1 MNGGIGNNFGP
12 GRADHLHGSPPRQ
25 GSGVFF
31 STMRSW
37 AAAVAL
43 LFVSGYVL
51 NAVALDDLATASRLA
66 SFGWRV
72 ALIHVPNTL
81 YVTLAVWAAARL
93 HPEPHRDS
101 LPLHLLAA
109 LGVPFFTCTR
119 TVVEGWDVL
128 APEGIGMTAAAL
140 VLGGAGGLLLA
151 RLRRAQPGPGA
162 YSWGDSGVT
171 ATEYIGTVV
180 VVVAVMA
187 SLISTAMGKSIA
199 DTIKG
204 KLCQAFGGACGDGT
218 EARAGDGNKLDNADF
233 EPTMCNTAN
242 TSSTAGQ
249 EVKIAWFKLGN
260 EYGFQQ
266 QKFKVRE
273 VDKNGKP
280 VLGKDGKP
288 VYKDRVRLTF
298 SEAGKAGV
306 AFSPK
311 WGEKLGKLDENG
323 KSEVELSAGVKVTAG
338 DTWQFDS
345 QEEADKFRDKL
356 ERLQS
361 AKAGMQYARDSPMVT
376 ARSADH
382 YMKLQKEVNNTIN
395 AGHLSYGSVGLEGA
409 GDLKLSGSI
418 DDQIEGKLGGKVK
431 VAPTATI
438 TKDGINHTTSKTFAF
453 KVEGSTG
460 GEASAAG
467 TKVSAENG
475 AGVTGAITVTRDE
488 NNHLK
493 RIIMTRTQENSG
505 KAGGKHESASDEKV
519 PDQNDKGKDNKNA
532 GKSKG
537 KGSVSGSAKDTVTE
551 VVTTTLDINNDTQ
564 RDTAEKWLKGNGK
577 YGTPLEML
585 LFDGAPTEKPGD
597 DDKFGQLMFDDGK
610 SSKLTYDGVTDAA
623 EFGAELNLGMVSFGY
638 TANLEA
644 SKDQVRQKDAEFL
657 GAPQDGKR
665 SYLPMTLCSK

>member
-1 MNGGIGNNFGP
+1 MSGGIGNNFGP
-12 GRADHLHGSPPRQ
+12 GRSDQLYGSPPRQ
-25 GSGVFF
+25 RSGVFF

-37 AAAVAL
+37 AVAVVL
-43 LFVSGYVL
+43 LFVTGYVL
-51 NAVALDDLATASRLA
+51 DTVALDDLATADRLA

-81 YVTLAVWAAARL
+81 YVTLAVWAAARI
-93 HPEPHRDS
+93 HPEPHRDN

-109 LGVPFFTCTR
+109 LGVPFLTCTR

-128 APEGIGMTAAAL
+128 TPEGIGMTAAAL
-140 VLGGAGGLLLA
+140 VLGGAGGLVLG
-151 RLRRAQPGPGA
+151 RLRRSQPDPGV

-187 SLISTAMGKSIA
+187 SLVSTAMGKSIA

-204 KLCQAFGGACGDGT
+204 KLCQAFGGSCGT
-218 EARAGDGNKLDNADF
+218 ETRAEGGTKLSNADF

-242 TSSTAGQ
+242 SSSTAGQ

-273 VDKNGKP
+273 IGKDGKP
-280 VLGKDGKP
+280 VLDKNGKP

-298 SEAGKAGV
+298 SQAGKAGV

-311 WGEKLGKLDENG
+311 WGAKIGKLDEDG
-323 KSEVELSAGVKVTAG
+323 KSEVELSGGVKVAAG

-356 ERLQS
+356 EQLQS
-361 AKAGMQYARDSPMVT
+361 AKAGMEYARDSPMVA

-382 YMKLQKEVNNTIN
+382 YLKLQKEVNNTVN
-395 AGHLSYGSVGLEGA
+395 AGHLSYSSVGLEGA
-409 GDLKLSGSI
+409 GDLKMSGSI

-460 GEASAAG
+460 GEASAGG
-467 TKVSAENG
+467 TKVSAEHG
-475 AGVTGAITVTRDE
+475 LGVTGAITVTRDE
-488 NNHLK
+488 DGNLK
-493 RIIMTRTQENSG
+493 RIIMTRTQEQSG
-505 KAGGKHESASDEKV
+505 KGGGKQEAADGDKV
-519 PDQNDKGKDNKNA
+519 PDKDDKGKDNKNA
-532 GKSKG
+532 GKPNG
-537 KGSVSGSAKDTVTE
+537 KVSGSISGKDTVTE
-551 VVTTTLDINNDTQ
+551 VVTNTIELDTPEKRKTAQDWLNGDNAYSKPVETLLSDQ
-564 RDTAEKWLKGNGK
+564 
-577 YGTPLEML
+577 
-585 LFDGAPTEKPGD
+585 APTSRP
-597 DDKFGQLMFDDGK
+597 DDKDEFGQMMFKDGR

-623 EFGAELNLGMVSFGY
+623 EFGAEFNLGAASFGY
-638 TANLEA
+638 TANFEG
-644 SKDQVRQKDAEFL
+644 SKDKVRQKDAEFL

-665 SYLPMTLCSK
+665 SYVPMTLCSQ